1 MKEANDNELIFGIS
15 ADEKGY
21 SFECSIESALA
32 EANSEL
38 EELDLKIEETVES
51 IKNLTPDCDKTDY
64 ALAVSSGALCGI
76 MDIFLVAK
84 PGETP
89 LGDITDKWFGEMTE
103 RFAKV
108 CGWDGTINEKLPVPD
123 KLHSAIEHLEKRFK
137 IPYDHTSAGPGLNSV
152 YKITP
157 NNHHFKSLAHNP
169 TLCGLFFSILDQFSN
184 TTHFVSQGEIFIR
197 DYEGKFELEGT
208 NIPSKLFSAFVNWI
222 GHIISDN
229 SGSNSSKGRG
239 QGIPSP
245 LWTWMND
252 VAVIRAGLGVESTE
266 FEKDFND
273 FAVKLYE
280 NSYDARFQATQSIPV
295 FINEMLVR
303 MLYSIRR
310 IFKFYSETPR
320 GERSFIGLWKSCEPF
335 SNVSVKRMLTVAHGT
350 FCLLD
355 VGDAVGRGFAAGGG
369 YFNVM
374 EFAMRLNLPG
384 LGRFGI
390 SMMGEANR
398 GFKVYRLN
406 KEKWSLESD
415 RIILVDHIE
424 GLRILADVYDD
435 ADLLK
440 FIDDFER
447 SDAYEKAFNKTV
459 ELAEKRGVPQ
469 DRILKNKS
477 DIDAYFEGGNNNG

>member
-1 MKEANDNELIFGIS
+1 MEEINDNELVFGIS

-38 EELDLKIEETVES
+38 EELDLKIEETIES

-76 MDIFLVAK
+76 VDIFLVAW

-89 LGDITDKWFGEMTE
+89 LGDITDKWFGEMTV
-103 RFAKV
+103 RFAKL
-108 CGWDGTINEKLPVPD
+108 CGWDGVNNPTKD
-123 KLHSAIEHLEKRFK
+123 TLHSAIYFLEKKFP
-137 IPYDHTSAGPGLNSV
+137 IPYDQVRGEGALAEV
-152 YKITP
+152 LRMTP
-157 NNHHFKSLAHNP
+157 KNHHFKSLSHNP
-169 TLCGLFFSILDQFSN
+169 TLCGLFFSILDQFTN
-184 TTHFVSQGEIFIR
+184 TAHFVSGGNLIIMDTTE
-197 DYEGKFELEGT
+197 FELNGT
-208 NIPSKLFSAFVNWI
+208 DIPSKLFCATVNWI

-229 SGSNSSKGRG
+229 SGSSGNLNRG
-239 QGIPSP
+239 MGIPSP

-252 VAVIRAGLGVESTE
+252 VTAVKAGLGIERTE

-280 NSYDARFQATQSIPV
+280 NGYDARFQATQSIPV
-295 FINEMLVR
+295 FINDMLVR

-415 RIILVDHIE
+415 RIILIDHIE

-477 DIDAYFEGGNNNG
+477 DIDAYFEGGNNHG